1 MTAEFYKTVYQKT
14 YLSNEFWLSIL
25 GKKGILEKSQ
35 IAWRQMLVP
44 SLSSRNKVSVIAVK
58 NYTDVDFKV
67 S

>member
-1 MTAEFYKTVYQKT
+1 MTAEFYETVYQKT

-25 GKKGILEKSQ
+25 GKKGILEKSR

-44 SLSSRNKVSVIAVK
+44 SLSSRNKVLVIEVK